1 MRRPARRPA
10 RPAALP
16 LAVLLV
22 LGLPRTGARAEDY
35 VDYRYEDY
43 SEEGGRIGVRTQ
55 GLTASDDLG
64 PDTTV
69 GFTVLN
75 DAISGASPIGI
86 PAPAGSRQV
95 PLANLADHRKAWE
108 VDASRQW
115 RHLNLAVGFAESRE
129 HDYVSRGW
137 SVNSRTDFNQK
148 NTELTAGLAGH
159 RDQVET
165 FFDPGRE
172 YQGKQA
178 VTAIVG
184 LRQLLDPLT
193 FVTVNASWGRET
205 GYLDDQYKLVQKT
218 EELVPG
224 SFFALPFA
232 ENRPGERNLGSLYG
246 AVNRAFPRV
255 HGAIEASYRYY
266 ADTFGIQ
273 AHTVELRW
281 LQKLGRRVTV
291 APDLR
296 LTREGA
302 ADFYSYDL
310 DPTPIVPTQVPNS
323 AGPAYSSDYRLS
335 SFEAVSVGA
344 HLTAQVVEH
353 VQLNLGYERYAMR
366 GRDGVT
372 PQSAYPVANITTV
385 GARITW

>member
-1 MRRPARRPA
+1 
-10 RPAALP
+10 
-16 LAVLLV
+16 
-22 LGLPRTGARAEDY
+22 
-35 VDYRYEDY
+35 
-43 SEEGGRIGVRTQ
+43 
-55 GLTASDDLG
+55 
-64 PDTTV
+64 V

>member
-1 MRRPARRPA
+1 MSRPARRPA

-16 LAVLLV
+16 LAVLLL
-22 LGLPRTGARAEDY
+22 LGLPRTAARAEDY
-35 VDYRYEDY
+35 IDYRYEDY
-43 SEEGGRIGVRTQ
+43 SEENGRIGVRTQ
-55 GLTASDDLG
+55 GLTASEDLG

-75 DAISGASPIGI
+75 DAISGASPLGI
-86 PAPAGSRQV
+86 PAPAGSGQV
-95 PLANLADHRKAWE
+95 PLASLADHRKAWE
-108 VDASRQW
+108 VDAARQW
-115 RHLNLAVGFAESRE
+115 RNLHLAAGFAESRE
-129 HDYVSRGW
+129 HDYISRGW
-137 SVNSRTDFNQK
+137 SLTTLTDFNQK

-165 FFDPGRE
+165 FFDPAHA
-172 YQGKQA
+172 YLGKQA
-178 VTAIVG
+178 VTAIAG
-184 LRQLLDPLT
+184 LRQLLSPLA

-246 AVNRAFPRV
+246 AVNRTFPRV
-255 HGAIEASYRYY
+255 HGALEASYRYY

-281 LQKLGRRVTV
+281 LQQLGRRVTL
-291 APDLR
+291 APEAR

-302 ADFYSYDL
+302 ADFYSYNL
-310 DPTPIVPTQVPNS
+310 DATPIIPTQVPNT

-335 SFEAVSVGA
+335 AFDAVTVGA
-344 HLTAQVVEH
+344 RLTAKVVEH
-353 VQLNLGYERYAMR
+353 VEGELGYEHYAMR

-372 PQSAYPVANITTV
+372 PQSAYPVANILSV